1 MTSSSAILVMCLS
14 ASCLL
19 LGVFQLTDILV
30 GVSTDGGWWMEQ
42 ERDMGCP
49 YSTLDSLAVT
59 VTSALGTEMEY
70 QQKHETQHEMLTLY
84 C

>member
-1 MTSSSAILVMCLS
+1 MTRSSAILVMCLS

-19 LGVFQLTDILV
+19 LGVVQFTDILV

-70 QQKHETQHEMLTLY
+70 QQKYETQHEMLTLY

>member
-1 MTSSSAILVMCLS
+1 MCLTP
-14 ASCLL
+14 SCLL
-19 LGVFQLTDILV
+19 LGEVQLTDILV

-70 QQKHETQHEMLTLY
+70 QPKNMKRNMKCSLCTVKRL
-84 C
+84 